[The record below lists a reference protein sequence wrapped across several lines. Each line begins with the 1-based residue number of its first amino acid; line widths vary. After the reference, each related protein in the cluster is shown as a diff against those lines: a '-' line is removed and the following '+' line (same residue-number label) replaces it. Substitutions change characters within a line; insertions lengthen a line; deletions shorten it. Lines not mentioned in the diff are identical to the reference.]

1 MTTYLAKDL
10 LSHLKSSIAVRIA
23 TLAAWIGV
31 IFFSSTGIAEY
42 WSEKTFCYGA
52 AQLFGTLRVD
62 SWLYRLIHFSA
73 EKSVHVS
80 LFMILAGLLSAC
92 MPGSRRK
99 IPLILFI
106 AAIIGSTSEYLQSLF
121 PGRDP
126 AFRDV
131 CINFLGAAAGS
142 VLILLGQKRYKH
154 VAPSFP
160 QSCTEWRKTSCSSG
174 PHRYCGAGIQSGPQ
188 HRQVDSART

>member
-1 MTTYLAKDL
+1 ML
-10 LSHLKSSIAVRIA
+10 HLKSSMAVRVA
-23 TLAAWIGV
+23 ALAAWIGV
-31 IFFSSTGIAEY
+31 IFFSSTGVAEY

-52 AQLFGTLRVD
+52 AQLFGSLPVD
-62 SWLYRLIHFSA
+62 SWLYRLVHFSA

-80 LFMILAGLLSAC
+80 LFLILAGLLSAC
-92 MPGSRRK
+92 IPGSRRK

-131 CINFLGAAAGS
+131 CINFLGATAGS
-142 VLILLGQKRYKH
+142 VLIVLGQKRDKH
-154 VAPSFP
+154 LTPSLP
-160 QSCTEWRKTSCSSG
+160 QNCTEWHKKSCSSG
-174 PHRYCGAGIQSGPQ
+174 PPTYCRAESQSGPQ
-188 HRQVDSART
+188 SRHVGSARV